1 MTSSNEPKN
10 AEQSSAHSAQPAM
23 PRWVKVSAAGAIVL
37 LVLFIVLHVTGHGFG
52 GHHGGHMSFMHHG

>member
-1 MTSSNEPKN
+1 
-10 AEQSSAHSAQPAM
+10 M